1 MASFTGMVGFLP
13 NFMLT
18 CRMFRAEGEHWDFR
32 AGERGPSQVYRR
44 SGCRGNRACVR
55 ARWPTWIHEPFSRRR
70 RLVESWDHLFAW
82 PLYFFFL
89 FAAASLVIRTCKDT
103 RPTRNDSSFNF
114 FHRYVPPSTES
125 WEKSYSNVLKKI

>member
-82 PLYFFFL
+82 PLYFFFCL
-89 FAAASLVIRTCKDT
+89 LPHRLSSGRARIRARHGMIRHSTSST
-103 RPTRNDSSFNF
+103 GMSHHQRNRGKNLIQMF
-114 FHRYVPPSTES
+114 
-125 WEKSYSNVLKKI
+125 